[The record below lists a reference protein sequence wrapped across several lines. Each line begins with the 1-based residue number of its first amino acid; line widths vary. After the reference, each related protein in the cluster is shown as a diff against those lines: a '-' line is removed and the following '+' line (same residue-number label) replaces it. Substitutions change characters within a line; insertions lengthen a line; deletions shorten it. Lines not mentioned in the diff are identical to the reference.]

1 MCLSLGLCTLVKIC
15 IKKVPRCVMGTL
27 CVYDYVVDLWWIG
40 LFYGGS
46 GWFYGGSGWLV
57 ELGVGQMW

>member
-15 IKKVPRCVMGTL
+15 IKKVPHCVMGTL
-27 CVYDYVVDLWWIG
+27 CVDDYVVDLWWIG

-46 GWFYGGSGWLV
+46 GWLA
-57 ELGVGQMW
+57 ELGVRQMC